1 MEELNKR
8 IEKLKKIL
16 SEAKRIACLTG
27 AGMSTESGV
36 PDFRSST
43 GIYKTL
49 CSEEVFDIDN
59 FNAHPEEF
67 YKVMAPVYA
76 AMLDAE
82 PNEGH
87 KALARLEKEYGKDIC
102 IATQNID
109 LLHQRAGSRNVQ
121 EVHGSM
127 MSLTCKNCGA
137 TLPYSAF
144 DKQLRAGELLRHNM
158 AGSQCH
164 GVMKPD
170 IVFYGEGLPM
180 DAFQTAENAFMT
192 ADVVMVLGTSLAVYP
207 AAELPRMRG
216 RNSRLVIIN
225 RTETPLD
232 RDADLLFHENIG
244 DVLKEI

>member
-1 MEELNKR
+1 MEELNQR
-8 IEKLKKIL
+8 IEKLKKL
-16 SEAKRIACLTG
+16 LKDATHIACLTG

-59 FNAHPEEF
+59 FNSHPEEF
-67 YKVMAPVYA
+67 YKIMAPIYA

-87 KALARLEKEYGKDIC
+87 KALARIEQEYKKDIC

-109 LLHQRAGSRNVQ
+109 ALHQRAGSRNVQ

-127 MSLTCKNCGA
+127 MSLTCKTCGA

-158 AGSQCH
+158 AGNQCH

-180 DAFQTAENAFMT
+180 EVFQTAENAFMS
-192 ADVVMVLGTSLAVYP
+192 ADLVMVLGTSLAVYP
-207 AAELPRMRG
+207 AAELPRLRKNG
-216 RNSRLVIIN
+216 SKLVIIN

-232 RDADLLFHENIG
+232 YEADLLFHENIG
-244 DVLKEI
+244 EVLREV